1 MTAKKKKKRKKPPE
15 YQRPEAGPGSE
26 SSQSSLRQIMAQ
38 GVAAWESDDFENAY
52 RHFRGILDE
61 HPDFADVRN
70 KAGLCLAMMG
80 DMEDALTEFDE
91 ALKLNDGYAEAH
103 LNRAIVLN
111 DLGQFEEA
119 SEAFHRANA
128 LDTKDSR
135 VFPSDLGNQLAD
147 SHARSGD
154 LYLVADRPEEAAQEF
169 AAAVAV
175 RPRFADLRFKLA
187 EAYMSLD
194 RLDDARDHLEAILE
208 MNPYFQDARVRLG
221 ALLHRLDD
229 LAGARREWERCAEA
243 DPEDR
248 RVQAYLTGL
257 DS

>member
-1 MTAKKKKKRKKPPE
+1 MTRKKRRTARE
-15 YQRPEAGPGSE
+15 YQRPEVGPGSE
-26 SSQSSLRQIMAQ
+26 SSQTSLRQIMAQ
-38 GVAAWESDDFENAY
+38 GVAAWETDDFQGAY
-52 RHFRGILDE
+52 AHFRGILDE
-61 HPDFADVRN
+61 HPGFADVRN

-80 DMEDALTEFDE
+80 DVDSALEEFDE
-91 ALKLNDGYAEAH
+91 ALKLNDDYAEAH

-111 DLGQFEEA
+111 DLGRFEEA
-119 SEAFHRANA
+119 SEAFHLASK
-128 LDTKDSR
+128 LDTQDSR

-154 LYLVADRPEEAAQEF
+154 LYLVANRPEEAAQEY

-175 RPRFADLRFKLA
+175 RPRFLDLRFKLS

-208 MNPYFQDARVRLG
+208 MNPDFWDARVRMG
-221 ALLHRLDD
+221 ALLHRQGD
-229 LAGARREWERCAEA
+229 LAGARKEWESCAA
-243 DPEDR
+243 VDPEDR
-248 RVQAYLTGL
+248 RVKAYLAAL